1 MKSNCFKVIKGTRM
15 KLSAR
20 VELKEVCLLKLKIS
34 KRNNLQDKS
43 PKKNQ
48 TMTPRMFNQKNN
60 KIKVLLHHNILHLHL
75 IPLHLALPAL
85 PHLHLLQI
93 QFNIK
98 KRKNK
103 TYLQKV

>member
-1 MKSNCFKVIKGTRM
+1 M

-20 VELKEVCLLKLKIS
+20 VELKEVCHLKLKIS

-43 PKKNQ
+43 LKKNQ

-60 KIKVLLHHNILHLHL
+60 KIKVLLHRNILHLIPPHL
-75 IPLHLALPAL
+75 IPLHLTLQAL
-85 PHLHLLQI
+85 PHPHLLQI
-93 QFNIK
+93 QFKIK